1 MIIDDCLLKNFLTL
15 SEDEK
20 LMVLKW
26 RNHNNIRLWMHN
38 TNIISITDHLEF
50 INKLKN
56 DDKNKYFLAVKNKN
70 YIGVIYFNNI
80 NYEQKECEFGL
91 YVNPYKKLVG
101 IGKILNDICIKYV
114 FNILKLKKIKLEV
127 LNNNKRAIK
136 LYQKYNFMET
146 GIKIVNDK
154 HIICMELENENR

>member
-1 MIIDDCLLKNFLTL
+1 MIIDGCLLKNFFTL

-26 RNHNNIRLWMHN
+26 RNDDNVRLWMHSI
-38 TNIISITDHLEF
+38 NIISITDHLEF
-50 INKLKN
+50 IDKLHN
-56 DDKNKYFLAVKNKN
+56 DDKNKYFLVVKNKN

-101 IGKILNDICIKYV
+101 ARKILNDICIKYV
-114 FNILKLKKIKLEV
+114 FNILKLKKLKLEV
-127 LNNNKRAIK
+127 LSTNKRAIK
-136 LYQKYNFMET
+136 LYQKYNFVES
-146 GIKIVNDK
+146 GIKIINDK
-154 HIICMELENENR
+154 HIICMELKNEDR